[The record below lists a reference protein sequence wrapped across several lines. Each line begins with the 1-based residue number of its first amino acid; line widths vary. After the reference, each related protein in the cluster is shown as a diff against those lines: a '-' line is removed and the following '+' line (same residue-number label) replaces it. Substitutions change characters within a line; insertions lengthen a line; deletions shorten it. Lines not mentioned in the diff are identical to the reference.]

1 MLAPVES
8 QLGRP
13 VKPNVYILD
22 ELRERYALGGDPYDP
37 HDNIV
42 AGAAYL
48 REMHDRF
55 GPSGFLRLSYA
66 LSDADLAEGVSR
78 IQALLA

>member
-22 ELRERYALGGDPYDP
+22 ELRERYA
-37 HDNIV
+37 
-42 AGAAYL
+42 AGQSFIQRVVEQPKEWLVGTEA
-48 REMHDRF
+48 D
-55 GPSGFLRLSYA
+55 FLQAIQSRP
-66 LSDADLAEGVSR
+66 AEPR
-78 IQALLA
+78 T

>member
-22 ELRERYALGGDPYDP
+22 ELRERYA
-37 HDNIV
+37 
-42 AGAAYL
+42 AGQSFIQRVVEQPKEWLVGTEADFLQAIQS
-48 REMHDRF
+48 
-55 GPSGFLRLSYA
+55 GP
-66 LSDADLAEGVSR
+66 AEPR
-78 IQALLA
+78 T